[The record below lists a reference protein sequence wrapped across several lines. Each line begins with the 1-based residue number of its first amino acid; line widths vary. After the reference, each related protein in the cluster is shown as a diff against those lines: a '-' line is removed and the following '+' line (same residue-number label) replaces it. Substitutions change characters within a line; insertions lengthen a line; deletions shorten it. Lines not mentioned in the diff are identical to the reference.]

1 MPSLKK
7 IVIQNFRNIELQEL
21 EFSPKMNC
29 ICGGNGEGK
38 TNLLDAIWY
47 LSMTKSAFLPG
58 DKFGFRYGCDSFGLS
73 GTYAMESGP
82 DTRISIQVSG
92 NGEKKVKRD
101 DKQYTRLSDHIGLIP
116 VVMVSP
122 MDANLVM
129 DAAEDRRKF
138 VNSVLSQVDKTYLSN
153 VQIYLRLLQQRNKLL
168 KEQRGDEKDLLEVID
183 QKMATV
189 TRPIYDRR
197 REFCEV
203 INPLLQEYY
212 GHISGSGEQVRI
224 TYKSNLEKYSFL
236 DLCKA
241 SRERDFIMGFT
252 TAGPHRDDFIFEMDG
267 HQIRRSGSQGQ
278 QKSFL
283 VALKFSQYSLM
294 KDRCGFA
301 PMLLLD
307 DLFDKLDMGRVH
319 NLLEMVSGDGFGQIF
334 ISDSNKVRLDSI
346 VTQGTFYEAE
356 GGVFKRNE

>member
-1 MPSLKK
+1 MGGWIFCGEMIIFVGYNFKQLSCRDMPSLKK

-168 KEQRGDEKDLLEVID
+168 KEQRGDEKGPPGGN
-183 QKMATV
+183 
-189 TRPIYDRR
+189 RP
-197 REFCEV
+197 E
-203 INPLLQEYY
+203 
-212 GHISGSGEQVRI
+212 
-224 TYKSNLEKYSFL
+224 
-236 DLCKA
+236 
-241 SRERDFIMGFT
+241 
-252 TAGPHRDDFIFEMDG
+252 DG
-267 HQIRRSGSQGQ
+267 HGNAANLRSQARVLRGD
-278 QKSFL
+278 KS
-283 VALKFSQYSLM
+283 A
-294 KDRCGFA
+294 A
-301 PMLLLD
+301 A
-307 DLFDKLDMGRVH
+307 RVLRPH
-319 NLLEMVSGDGFGQIF
+319 IGL
-334 ISDSNKVRLDSI
+334 R
-346 VTQGTFYEAE
+346 
-356 GGVFKRNE
+356 